1 MKQDAWLIATVFVVW
16 AVLSIMYYTIP
27 MIYMPTTGRVW
38 GLGALLFLVLAAV
51 IVFAQHKGKSRR
63 AVQRSKTREGQR

>member
-1 MKQDAWLIATVFVVW
+1 MKEDAWLIATVFVVW

-38 GLGALLFLVLAAV
+38 GLGALLFLVLAVVVA
-51 IVFAQHKGKSRR
+51 IAESRGR
-63 AVQRSKTREGQR
+63 TKHHVNGPPTFS